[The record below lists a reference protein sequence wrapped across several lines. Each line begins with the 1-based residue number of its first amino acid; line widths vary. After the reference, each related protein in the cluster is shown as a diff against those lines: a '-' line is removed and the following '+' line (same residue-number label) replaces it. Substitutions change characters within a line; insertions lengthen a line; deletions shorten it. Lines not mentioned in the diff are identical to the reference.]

1 VFTPP
6 SNAPTAF
13 TLLAK
18 PTGALCNLACEYCFY
33 LDREQLYPGS
43 LFHMADEVLEA
54 YIRQLLASQQVPEV
68 SVAWQ
73 GGEPMLMGLDF
84 FKRSVDLVKKYKQP
98 FQNVSYTLQT
108 NGTRLDDEWCSFFKE
123 HNFLIGLSLD
133 GPRGMHDAY
142 RVDKGGRGTYDQVK
156 HGWDLLQKHRVK
168 TNILCAVHAENA
180 LHPLDVYRFFR
191 DDLQAKFIQFIPIVE
206 RLVPVARGPQGKHS
220 RHAQKIALVSLRSV
234 KPGLYG
240 AFLTTIFDEW
250 VHHDVGTIFVQVFDS
265 ALASWCHL
273 PANVCIFQET
283 CGLSLVLEHNGDLY
297 SCDHFVDPSH
307 RLGNILETPMLTLV
321 ASSPQR
327 QFGLDK
333 RDRLPA
339 SCRQCDVQFACR
351 GECPRNRFIRS
362 PGGEQG
368 LNYLCE
374 GYKLFFHHVD
384 QPMRLMA
391 ALLQQGQAPAEVM
404 HLV

>member
-1 VFTPP
+1 MFTPP

-54 YIRQLLASQQVPEV
+54 YIRQLLTSQQVPEV

-84 FKRSVDLVKKYKQP
+84 FKRSVDFVKKYRQP

-108 NGTRLDDEWCSFFKE
+108 NGTRLVDEWCSFFKE
-123 HNFLIGLSLD
+123 HDFLIGLSLD

-180 LHPLDVYRFFR
+180 LHR
-191 DDLQAKFIQFIPIVE
+191 
-206 RLVPVARGPQGKHS
+206 
-220 RHAQKIALVSLRSV
+220 
-234 KPGLYG
+234 
-240 AFLTTIFDEW
+240 
-250 VHHDVGTIFVQVFDS
+250 
-265 ALASWCHL
+265 
-273 PANVCIFQET
+273 
-283 CGLSLVLEHNGDLY
+283 
-297 SCDHFVDPSH
+297 
-307 RLGNILETPMLTLV
+307 
-321 ASSPQR
+321 
-327 QFGLDK
+327 
-333 RDRLPA
+333 
-339 SCRQCDVQFACR
+339 
-351 GECPRNRFIRS
+351 RS
-362 PGGEQG
+362 PGR
-368 LNYLCE
+368 CT
-374 GYKLFFHHVD
+374 H
-384 QPMRLMA
+384 
-391 ALLQQGQAPAEVM
+391 
-404 HLV
+404 